1 MSKNQLP
8 AKLDVELEAPA
19 DFTSPDVLYD
29 DLIKTIRRY
38 HPSDD
43 ISMVEKA

>member
-29 DLIKTIRRY
+29 DLIKDDPQI
-38 HPSDD
+38 PS
-43 ISMVEKA
+43 VR